1 MSIPLRG
8 LTTGVE
14 IFMKKVAG
22 ENSLIRTVNLK
33 IEELEWDAEDELSY
47 RRGAY
52 VYF

>member
-33 IEELEWDAEDELSY
+33 IETGMG
-47 RRGAY
+47 R
-52 VYF
+52 